1 MQTRTIASTGIAVTE
16 FGFGAASLGNL
27 YRAIDDETA
36 TRAVAAAFDAGIRYF
51 DTAPHYG
58 LGLSE
63 RRLGQALAG
72 HERDDFVLSTKVG
85 RILEPNPRPTGS
97 DLPIGGFDVPDDL
110 TRRLDYSADGI
121 RRSVEDS
128 LRRLGLDRIDILYV
142 HDPDDFVDQAVKE
155 AIPALVELR
164 EQGVVGAIGV
174 GMNFWEPPL
183 RMVRETPIDVV
194 MLAGRWTLLDRTG
207 RELLDECAA
216 RGVSIVAA
224 APYNSGLLAR
234 PRPAADAMF
243 NYGPAGEVLVAE
255 ANRLADACE
264 RHGIALPVAALQ
276 FPLRHPA
283 VASVVAGTRTPGQV
297 AETLDRL
304 SVRVPDALWEEL
316 A

>member
-1 MQTRTIASTGIAVTE
+1 MQTRTIASTGVAVTE

-36 TRAVAAAFDAGIRYF
+36 VRAVTAAFDAGIRYF

-72 HERDDFVLSTKVG
+72 CRRDDFVLSTKVG
-85 RILEPNPRPTGS
+85 RILAPNPRPTGS
-97 DLPIGGFDVPDDL
+97 DLATGGFDVPDDL
-110 TRRLDYSADGI
+110 TRRLDYSADGV
-121 RRSVEDS
+121 RRSVDDS
-128 LRRLGLDRIDILYV
+128 LQRLGLDRIDILYV
-142 HDPDDFVDQAVKE
+142 HDPDDFVDQAIKE

-174 GMNFWEPPL
+174 GMNFWEAPL

-224 APYNSGLLAR
+224 APYNSGLLAQ
-234 PRPAADAMF
+234 PRPAADATF
-243 NYGPAGEVLVAE
+243 NYGPAGEVLIAE
-255 ANRLADACE
+255 ANRLADVCE
-264 RHGIALPVAALQ
+264 RHGVELPVAALQ

-283 VASVVAGTRTPGQV
+283 VASVVAGTRTPEQV
-297 AETLDRL
+297 AATVNRL
-304 SVRVPDALWEEL
+304 SVTVPGALWAEL
-316 A
+316 G